1 MIAPPQPEPQI
12 RVAHPFQ
19 SHRKGWVIERSET
32 ALNLHTAE
40 ISKVEVD

>member
-1 MIAPPQPEPQI
+1 MTASPKP

-32 ALNLHTAE
+32 VVPLHTAE
-40 ISKVEVD
+40 TSKVEVD